1 MLVRQ
6 DFDPDESLAWGARY
20 KGSFTSQGYEH
31 LHLAKNLTTTKFCRI
46 LENKE
51 ELATPKPTV
60 VTGNNYVMGMYAW
73 DSILVAF

>member
-1 MLVRQ
+1 MFQ
-6 DFDPDESLAWGARY
+6 KSHN
-20 KGSFTSQGYEH
+20 TQ
-31 LHLAKNLTTTKFCRI
+31 FCWI

>member
-1 MLVRQ
+1 MPGVWH
-6 DFDPDESLAWGARY
+6 DCDAE
-20 KGSFTSQGYEH
+20 T
-31 LHLAKNLTTTKFCRI
+31 
-46 LENKE
+46 ENKE

>member
-1 MLVRQ
+1 MPGVWHEVR
-6 DFDPDESLAWGARY
+6 
-20 KGSFTSQGYEH
+20 K
-31 LHLAKNLTTTKFCRI
+31 I
-46 LENKE
+46 KE